1 MPGWRPPRSTPRST
15 RRRCAAWPG
24 HGQEVRHD
32 RHPPGHRRLPGRAP
46 GAGIQAGR
54 PRLAARR
61 LRCLHGDSRRRHHH
75 HQPRPG
81 LGHPARRRAPVFAR
95 HPQALDPATE
105 VPPVGLLACRNRRA
119 VPYLYSE
126 AEVRALMAAT
136 ASLRPA
142 LHAATFRTLIGLLA
156 TTGMR
161 LGEAIRLD
169 RADLDAADGILTI
182 RDSKFAK
189 SRQIPLHPSTL
200 AALAG
205 YGQLRDQQC
214 LRTSTPALLVSTA
227 GTRLTSQGIHYV
239 FARLVRHAGLQP
251 SSAACRPRLHDFR
264 HAMAVNTLL
273 GWYRDGLDVQCR
285 LPLLSTFLGHSKPA
299 NTYWYLSAVPELLAL
314 AAERREAGLGAV
326 L

>member
-54 PRLAARR
+54 PRLAVAAFMETAGAGTITTS
-61 LRCLHGDSRRRHHH
+61 L
-75 HQPRPG
+75 
-81 LGHPARRRAPVFAR
+81 
-95 HPQALDPATE
+95 ALAWATL
-105 VPPVGLLACRNRRA
+105 PD
-119 VPYLYSE
+119 LYSE